1 MLYNHVFQDWV
12 GFYFTQDQALIFNAS
27 PLCDPKLGILV
38 LSLTCAGVH
47 AKKLQVCLTVCD
59 PKGCSPQGSSV
70 HGVFQARILEW
81 VAMPS
86 SGGIFLTQ
94 GLNLGLQRCRW
105 VPYHWATGEALPGGA
120 SGKESACQC
129 RRSKRCGLQETPANA
144 GNARDARGL
153 ENSMDRGACRGP
165 WGLRES
171 NTTEWLTAYDYSLPL
186 IFGCCWFS

>member
-1 MLYNHVFQDWV
+1 M

-86 SGGIFLTQ
+86 SGDLLDPWIELASLVSPALAGGFFTTSAA
-94 GLNLGLQRCRW
+94 W
-105 VPYHWATGEALPGGA
+105 EAHL
-120 SGKESACQC
+120 
-129 RRSKRCGLQETPANA
+129 
-144 GNARDARGL
+144 
-153 ENSMDRGACRGP
+153 
-165 WGLRES
+165 
-171 NTTEWLTAYDYSLPL
+171 
-186 IFGCCWFS
+186 